1 MPAASCGSI
10 SRTKGRTKD
19 LNTLKSMGY
28 ASPRQMDRFEA
39 CERGVT
45 KIGPFVWGDRTSEVS
60 RAEGHHGEEEGEHP

>member
-1 MPAASCGSI
+1 
-10 SRTKGRTKD
+10 
-19 LNTLKSMGY
+19 MGY